1 MSASKSTNPV
11 PFEVEDEEIRI
22 DGKRPGRAKV
32 IPLKS
37 VLRSL
42 PTTAARA
49 EKTGLQGLDFSMT
62 AEVLAVLGA
71 INLESGLGSEDVPL
85 KDRVDWTLRMAPFL
99 TQLREGFARRK
110 GAKMP
115 QTTAALAE
123 EASKRSASIKRLT
136 EALAKTPA
144 QAGAAAASV
153 VLEDPDDECDHD
165 D

>member
-1 MSASKSTNPV
+1 MTMSKSPNPV
-11 PFEVEDEEIRI
+11 PFEVEEEEIRV

-49 EKTGLQGLDFSMT
+49 ERGGLQNLDFSMT

-71 INLESGLGSEDVPL
+71 INLESGLGSDEVPL

-144 QAGAAAASV
+144 QAGAAAASE
-153 VLEDPDDECDHD
+153 VLEGQDDGDSYD
-165 D
+165 N